1 MTWMK
6 YNNHV
11 VYTTV
16 ASTYREAL
24 LAGFPPEA
32 ITCHQ
37 IPDSYAFGSLTTFS
51 KPAVRVTPIDWN
63 LNAGVGYG
71 FTRYGLWYKGKHNVL
86 QGANSSGFDIM
97 TIGEY
102 HALIPDANETY
113 NQLKYLQNHGVNA
126 IHCMWWPESHD
137 KGYNTA
143 FRKAL
148 ERLISDDSP
157 RTNLTGGV
165 GQIRAVRS
173 DDKKF
178 DIVSLGTQ
186 SRNTGLLKSINA
198 DGTWEG
204 SVYVVPFHSHVEITP
219 IAENTNFHLRNEER
233 KFGPIADLD
242 SGQQI
247 EISFLAKSRSQT
259 ANISFRIFH
268 KGIEIPDQRVTM
280 PVNLSGKHY
289 RYIFRAQTN
298 LKDVSIG
305 MCSGEFGK
313 ENGKNQNISIKN
325 LNIYLHT
332 EKTAKIKKGV
342 FEGKR
347 HHGGVTFDVL

>member
-1 MTWMK
+1 MK

-11 VYTTV
+11 VYATV

-37 IPDSYAFGSLTTFS
+37 IPDSYAFGSLTAFS

-63 LNAGVGYG
+63 LNAGTGYG
-71 FTRYGLWYKGKHNVL
+71 FTRYGLWYKAKHNVL
-86 QGANSSGFDIM
+86 QGANSSGFDMM

-102 HALIPDANETY
+102 HALVPDANETY
-113 NQLKYLQNHGVNA
+113 NQLKYLQNYGVNA

-137 KGYNTA
+137 KGYNAA

-148 ERLISDDSP
+148 ERLISNDSP
-157 RTNLTGGV
+157 RTNFTGGV

-173 DDKKF
+173 GEKKF
-178 DIVSLGTQ
+178 DVVSIGTQ
-186 SRNTGLLKSINA
+186 PRNTGLIKSINE

-204 SVYVVPFHSHVEITP
+204 TVYVVPFHSHVEITP
-219 IAENTNFHLRNEER
+219 IAENKNIRLGTKEI
-233 KFGPIADLD
+233 KFGPIEELD

-247 EISFLAKSRSQT
+247 EILFAAKSRSKT
-259 ANISFRIFH
+259 ADISFRVFH
-268 KGIEIPDQRVTM
+268 KGIEMPDQRVTM
-280 PVNLSGKHY
+280 HVNSSGKYY
-289 RYIFRAQTN
+289 RYIFRVQTN
-298 LKDVSIG
+298 LKEISVGIS
-305 MCSGEFGK
+305 SGEFGK
-313 ENGKNQNISIKN
+313 RNWKEQNILIKN
-325 LNIYLHT
+325 LNIVLHT

-347 HHGGVTFDVL
+347 HQGGITFDLL